1 MDVRRKIELMAVF
14 ALLVTAC
21 IVPLVMAANQ
31 ETITCTVTAGVY
43 SVNLSRSSV
52 NYGNMAEGENQTD
65 PLGTINVTNDAGIPE
80 DILIRSDNATS
91 VSGEWVLAGTPGVDQ
106 YRHTFNTGSG
116 EQSLT
121 TENQLLADD
130 IPDGNKQAFTLK
142 ISVPTT
148 INNPDTYTTD
158 ITVVATAPT

>member
-80 DILIRSDNATS
+80 DIMIRSANATS
-91 VSGEWVLAGTPGVDQ
+91 GSGDWVLAGTPGVDQ
-106 YRHTFNTGSG
+106 YRHTFNLDG
-116 EQSLT
+116 EQNLAID
-121 TENQLLADD
+121 NQLLADD
-130 IPDGNKQAFTLK
+130 IPNDDKQAFTLK
-142 ISVPTT
+142 IYVPTT
-148 INNPDTYTTD
+148 ISNPGTYTTD